1 MDRWTAESD
10 VARGTRPVVAIGVYD
25 GVHRGHRL
33 LVRRAMA
40 DARAAGVPS
49 VVLTF
54 TPNPAEVV
62 RPDAAPTR
70 LSTLDHRLRL
80 LGSLGVDA
88 TWVLA
93 FDEDLARMSP
103 EQFVKDVLL
112 GVLGASEVVVGENF
126 RFGRRAAGDV
136 AALAE
141 FGGPGG
147 MTVDAVP
154 LLRQELLGRADVPI
168 SSSEIRGLVADGNV
182 EAAARGLAR
191 PHRVEG
197 TVVAGAARGR
207 DLGYPTANVAAT
219 ELAAIPGDGVY
230 AGRLLVDP
238 YGAGRQVLPAAISV
252 GNNPTFG
259 GTERTLEAYALDAP
273 ADFDLYDAYVAVD
286 FVSRLRRQM
295 TFTSATKLQ
304 QQIAADEV
312 EARARLG
319 LG

>member
-1 MDRWTAESD
+1 
-10 VARGTRPVVAIGVYD
+10 
-25 GVHRGHRL
+25 
-33 LVRRAMA
+33 
-40 DARAAGVPS
+40 
-49 VVLTF
+49 
-54 TPNPAEVV
+54 
-62 RPDAAPTR
+62 
-70 LSTLDHRLRL
+70 
-80 LGSLGVDA
+80 
-88 TWVLA
+88 
-93 FDEDLARMSP
+93 MSP
-103 EQFVKDVLL
+103 EQFVK
-112 GVLGASEVVVGENF
+112 GRAARGAGASEVVVGENF

-238 YGAGRQVLPAAISV
+238 TVRADRCCRQPSASGTTHLRRNRTHPGGLRPGRTGRLRPVRRLR
-252 GNNPTFG
+252 G
-259 GTERTLEAYALDAP
+259 GGL
-273 ADFDLYDAYVAVD
+273 
-286 FVSRLRRQM
+286 RLRPRRQM
-295 TFTSATKLQ
+295 TFTSAAKLQ
-304 QQIAADEV
+304 QTD
-312 EARARLG
+312 RRR
-319 LG
+319 